1 LSVQKGRDTHRPSII
16 PRADH
21 TVSRANISNNAIKV
35 LHRLHKGGFQSFLV
49 GGCVRDLLLKHQ
61 PKDFDVATD
70 ASPEEVR
77 KLFRNCR
84 LIGRRFR
91 LAHIHFGR
99 EIIEVATFRATH
111 DELDDDD
118 IRGQTDDGGRILRDN
133 RYGKL
138 EDDVWRRDFTANAL
152 YYTLDGYCI
161 WDFVGG
167 VKDVEQRVLR
177 AIGDPDVRYR
187 EDPVRMLRAVRF
199 AAKLDFSIDDP
210 SEKPLWELGHLLADV
225 PPARLYDEIIK
236 MFLAGRAIES
246 FRLLEH
252 YRLLA
257 HLFPALVA
265 ELEKDKDGQFRKL
278 LLEGLAT
285 TDQRVR
291 EDKPVTTFFLFAV
304 LLWAPIKIR
313 FDRLHGGGMPPIP
326 AMQQAVEEIA
336 KAQQQQISV
345 PRRTTIPMKE
355 MLALQSRFNMRK
367 GVRSLRFLHHPRF
380 RAAYDFMLLRASC
393 GDFDGEAAQWW
404 TDIQLADEKAQRE
417 MAQVGGG
424 GGSGKRKRRPRRR
437 GGRKRSPEQGAKN

>member
-1 LSVQKGRDTHRPSII
+1 MSDHKGRDTRRPSII
-16 PRADH
+16 PRSEH
-21 TVSRANISNNAIKV
+21 TVSRANISDNAIKV
-35 LHRLHKGGFQSFLV
+35 LHRLHKGGYQSFLV
-49 GGCVRDLLLKHQ
+49 GGCVRDLLLRHQ

-111 DELDDDD
+111 DELADDDV
-118 IRGQTDDGGRILRDN
+118 RGQTDEGGRILRDN

-152 YYTLDGYCI
+152 YYTLDEYSI

-167 VKDVEQRVLR
+167 VEDIEQRVLR
-177 AIGDPDVRYR
+177 VIGDPETRYR

-210 SEKPLWELGHLLADV
+210 SEAPLWDLGHLLKDV

-236 MFLAGRAIES
+236 IFLTGRAVES

-252 YRLLA
+252 YRLLG
-257 HLFPALVA
+257 HLFPALAA
-265 ELEKDKDGQFRKL
+265 ELATSADGQLRKL
-278 LLEGLAT
+278 LLEGLVT
-285 TDQRVR
+285 TDRRVAS
-291 EDKPVTTFFLFAV
+291 EKPVTAFFLFAV
-304 LLWAPIKIR
+304 LLWAPIKKH
-313 FDRLHGGGMPPIP
+313 FEKLHSKGMPPIP
-326 AMQQAVEEIA
+326 AMQQAVEDIVR
-336 KAQQQQISV
+336 AQQSHISV

-355 MLALQSRFNMRK
+355 MLALQTRFNMRK

-380 RAAYDFMLLRASC
+380 RAAYDFMLLRASS
-393 GDFDGEAAQWW
+393 GGFEADAAQWW
-404 TDIQLADEKAQRE
+404 TDIQLADDKTQRE
-417 MAQVGGG
+417 MAQVGLGAR
-424 GGSGKRKRRPRRR
+424 SGKRKRRPRRR
-437 GGRKRSPEQGAKN
+437 GVRKRSVGQGGQE

>member
-1 LSVQKGRDTHRPSII
+1 
-16 PRADH
+16 
-21 TVSRANISNNAIKV
+21 
-35 LHRLHKGGFQSFLV
+35 
-49 GGCVRDLLLKHQ
+49 
-61 PKDFDVATD
+61 
-70 ASPEEVR
+70 
-77 KLFRNCR
+77 
-84 LIGRRFR
+84 
-91 LAHIHFGR
+91 
-99 EIIEVATFRATH
+99 
-111 DELDDDD
+111 
-118 IRGQTDDGGRILRDN
+118 
-133 RYGKL
+133 
-138 EDDVWRRDFTANAL
+138 
-152 YYTLDGYCI
+152 
-161 WDFVGG
+161 
-167 VKDVEQRVLR
+167 
-177 AIGDPDVRYR
+177 
-187 EDPVRMLRAVRF
+187 
-199 AAKLDFSIDDP
+199 
-210 SEKPLWELGHLLADV
+210 LLADV

-236 MFLAGRAIES
+236 MFLTGRATES

-304 LLWAPIKIR
+304 LLWAPIKTR

-326 AMQQAVEEIA
+326 AMQQAVEEIV
-336 KAQQQQISV
+336 KAQQSQISV

-380 RAAYDFMLLRASC
+380 RAAYDFMLLRTSC
-393 GDFDGEAAQWW
+393 GDFDAEAAQWW

-437 GGRKRSPEQGAKN
+437 GGRKRSPEQGAKE

>member
-1 LSVQKGRDTHRPSII
+1 MSVQKGRDTHRPSII

-61 PKDFDVATD
+61 PKDFDVATS

-118 IRGQTDDGGRILRDN
+118 LRGQTDEGGRILRDN
-133 RYGKL
+133 RYGEL

-167 VKDVEQRVLR
+167 VKDVEQHVLR
-177 AIGDPDVRYR
+177 VIGDPDVRYR

-336 KAQQQQISV
+336 KAQQQRISV

-380 RAAYDFMLLRASC
+380 RAAYDFMLLRTAC
-393 GDFDGEAAQWW
+393 GDFDAEAAQWW
-404 TDIQLADEKAQRE
+404 TDIQLADEKTQRE
-417 MAQVGGG
+417 MAQVGQG
-424 GGSGKRKRRPRRR
+424 GGSGRKRRPRRR
-437 GGRKRSPEQGAKN
+437 GGRKRSPEQGAKK

>member
-1 LSVQKGRDTHRPSII
+1 MSDQKGRDIHRPSII
-16 PRADH
+16 SRSEH
-21 TVSRANISNNAIKV
+21 TVSRANISDNAIKV
-35 LHRLHKGGFQSFLV
+35 LHRLHKGGYQSFLV
-49 GGCVRDLLLKHQ
+49 GGCVRDLLLRHQ

-111 DELDDDD
+111 EELADDDD
-118 IRGQTDDGGRILRDN
+118 RGQTDEVGRILRDN
-133 RYGKL
+133 RYGRL

-152 YYTLDGYCI
+152 YYTLDGYSI

-167 VKDVEQRVLR
+167 VEDIEQRVLR
-177 AIGDPDVRYR
+177 VIGDPETRYR

-210 SEKPLWELGHLLADV
+210 SEAPLWDLGHLLKDV

-236 MFLAGRAIES
+236 IFLAGRAVES

-252 YRLLA
+252 YHLLG
-257 HLFPALVA
+257 HLFPALAA
-265 ELEKDKDGQFRKL
+265 ELETDTDGQFRKL
-278 LLEGLAT
+278 LLEGLVT
-285 TDQRVR
+285 TDRRVAS
-291 EDKPVTTFFLFAV
+291 EKPVTAFFLFAV
-304 LLWAPIKIR
+304 LLWAPIKKH
-313 FDRLHGGGMPPIP
+313 FEKLHSKGMPPIP
-326 AMQQAVEEIA
+326 AMQQAVEDIV
-336 KAQQQQISV
+336 KAQQSHISV

-380 RAAYDFMLLRASC
+380 RAAYDFMLLRAAS
-393 GDFDGEAAQWW
+393 GGFEADAAQWW
-404 TDIQLADEKAQRE
+404 TDIQLADDKTQRE
-417 MAQVGGG
+417 MAQVGHGAK
-424 GGSGKRKRRPRRR
+424 SGKRKRRPRRR
-437 GGRKRSPEQGAKN
+437 GARKRSAGQGGQE

>member
-1 LSVQKGRDTHRPSII
+1 MSDQKGRDRHRPSII

-21 TVSRANISNNAIKV
+21 NVSRANISNNAIKV

-111 DELDDDD
+111 DELDDGDV
-118 IRGQTDDGGRILRDN
+118 RGQTDERGRILRDN

-152 YYTLDGYCI
+152 YYTLDGYSI

-167 VKDVEQRVLR
+167 VKDLEQRVLR
-177 AIGDPDVRYR
+177 VIGDPDVRYR

-210 SEKPLWELGHLLADV
+210 SEKPLWDLGYLLEDV
-225 PPARLYDEIIK
+225 PPARLFDEIIK

-246 FRLLEH
+246 LRLLEH
-252 YRLLA
+252 YRLLV

-265 ELEKDKDGQFRKL
+265 QLEKDQDGKFRKL

-285 TDQRVR
+285 TDQRVK

-304 LLWAPIKIR
+304 LLWAPIKCR
-313 FDRLHGGGMPPIP
+313 FDQLHGGGMPPIP
-326 AMQQAVEEIA
+326 AMQDAVEEIV
-336 KAQQQQISV
+336 KAQQTHITV
-345 PRRTTIPMKE
+345 PRRTITPMKE

-380 RAAYDFMLLRASC
+380 RAAYDFMLLRTSC
-393 GDFDGEAAQWW
+393 DDFDGEAAQWW
-404 TDIQLADEKAQRE
+404 TDIQLADEKTQRA
-417 MAQVGGG
+417 MAQVGHG

-437 GGRKRSPEQGAKN
+437 GGRKRSPEQGAKE

>member
-1 LSVQKGRDTHRPSII
+1 MSDQKGRDTQRPSII

-21 TVSRANISNNAIKV
+21 TVSRANISNNALKV

-118 IRGQTDDGGRILRDN
+118 MRGQTDEGGRILRDN
-133 RYGKL
+133 RYGEL

-152 YYTLDGYCI
+152 YYTLDGYSI

-167 VKDVEQRVLR
+167 FRDVEQRVLR
-177 AIGDPDVRYR
+177 VIGDPETRYR

-210 SEKPLWELGHLLADV
+210 SEQPLWELGHLLADV
-225 PPARLYDEIIK
+225 PRARLYDEIIK

-252 YRLLA
+252 YRLLI
-257 HLFPALVA
+257 HLFPALVE

-304 LLWAPIKIR
+304 LLWAPIKTR

-326 AMQQAVEEIA
+326 AMQRAVEEIV
-336 KAQQQQISV
+336 KAQQQRISV
-345 PRRTTIPMKE
+345 PRRTTIPMQE

-393 GDFDGEAAQWW
+393 SDFDGEAAQWW

-417 MAQVGGG
+417 MAQVGGD
-424 GGSGKRKRRPRRR
+424 GGSGKRKRKPRRR
-437 GGRKRSPEQGAKN
+437 GGRKRSREQGAKE

>member
-1 LSVQKGRDTHRPSII
+1 MSRPT
-16 PRADH
+16 PA
-21 TVSRANISNNAIKV
+21 
-35 LHRLHKGGFQSFLV
+35 
-49 GGCVRDLLLKHQ
+49 
-61 PKDFDVATD
+61 
-70 ASPEEVR
+70 PEEVR

-111 DELDDDD
+111 DELEDDD
-118 IRGQTDDGGRILRDN
+118 IRGQTDEGGRILRDN
-133 RYGKL
+133 RYGEL

-177 AIGDPDVRYR
+177 VIGDPDVRYR

-210 SEKPLWELGHLLADV
+210 SEKPLWALGHLLADV

-236 MFLAGRAIES
+236 MFLTGRATES

-304 LLWAPIKIR
+304 LLWAPIKTR

-326 AMQQAVEEIA
+326 AMQQAVEEIVN
-336 KAQQQQISV
+336 AQQSQISV

-380 RAAYDFMLLRASC
+380 RAAYDFMLLRTSC
-393 GDFDGEAAQWW
+393 GDFDAEAAQWW

-437 GGRKRSPEQGAKN
+437 GGRKRSPEQGAKE

>member
-1 LSVQKGRDTHRPSII
+1 MSDQTGRNTHRPSII
-16 PRADH
+16 PRSEH
-21 TVSRANISNNAIKV
+21 IVSRANISNNAIKV

-49 GGCVRDLLLKHQ
+49 GGCVRDLLLRHQ

-111 DELDDDD
+111 DELDDND
-118 IRGQTDDGGRILRDN
+118 IRGQTDAGGRILRDN

-152 YYTLDGYCI
+152 YYTLDGYSI

-167 VKDVEQRVLR
+167 FKDVEQRVLR
-177 AIGDPDVRYR
+177 VIGDPETRYR

-210 SEKPLWELGHLLADV
+210 SEAPLWELGHLLEDV
-225 PPARLYDEIIK
+225 PPARLYEEIIK
-236 MFLAGRAIES
+236 MFLAGRAVES
-246 FRLLEH
+246 LRLLEH

-257 HLFPALVA
+257 HLFPALVS
-265 ELEKDKDGQFRKL
+265 ELGKDTDGRFRKL
-278 LLEGLAT
+278 LLDGLAT

-304 LLWAPIKIR
+304 LLWAPIKKR
-313 FDRLHGGGMPPIP
+313 FDRLHGSDMPPIP
-326 AMQQAVEEIA
+326 AMQQAVEDIV
-336 KAQQQQISV
+336 KAQQSQISV

-380 RAAYDFMLLRASC
+380 RAAYDFMLLRASS
-393 GDFDGEAAQWW
+393 GDFDAQAAQWW
-404 TDIQLADEKAQRE
+404 TDIQLADDKTQRE
-417 MAQVGGG
+417 MAQVGRGAG
-424 GGSGKRKRRPRRR
+424 TGKRKRRPRRR
-437 GGRKRSPEQGAKN
+437 GARKRSAGQGGQE